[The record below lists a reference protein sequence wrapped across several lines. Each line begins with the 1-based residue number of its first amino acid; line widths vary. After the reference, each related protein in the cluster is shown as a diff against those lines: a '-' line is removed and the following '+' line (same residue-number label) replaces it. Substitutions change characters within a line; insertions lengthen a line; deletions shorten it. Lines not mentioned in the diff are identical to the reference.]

1 MKAAIKWMAK
11 NHVAA
16 NLLMFVL
23 LAGGI
28 VMAMSVKQEV
38 FPEISMDSVQVSVVY
53 SGAGP
58 EEVEEGVV
66 LKVEES
72 LSGVVG
78 IKKVTSVAS
87 EGRASIVAEAVIGTD
102 IDLLTQEIK
111 AEIDRITTL
120 PEDAEK
126 PVVSKLLR
134 RTQVIYVVVY
144 GDIPERSLHEYAE
157 GISDDLRLLPAIT
170 QTELAGVRPYE
181 ISIDIPEERLRRYG
195 LTLGAVAERI
205 RTASV
210 DLPAGSVKS
219 KGGTV
224 MVRTKE
230 KRYSGAEYS
239 DISIINRPDGTG
251 VRLGDIADVR
261 DTFRETDQFL
271 SFDGKPAAMVAVF
284 RVGEQKPIEISRAVK
299 SYIEMKQAALPA
311 SVTLTTFDDKS
322 ELLKSRMNLLIKN
335 ALLGLVLVF
344 IVLGLFLQIRLAGW
358 VMLGIPISFLGAMLL
373 MPGLDV
379 SINMLSL
386 FAFILAL
393 GIVVDDA
400 IVVGENIFEHRKR
413 REGYLTAAI
422 DGAIEVSGPVV
433 FSILTTIAAF
443 TPLLFVDGM
452 IGKFI
457 RTIPLVVIPILIV
470 SLFECLFILPSHL
483 GHSSVEKEALG
494 RPWLLTRIR
503 LGFGARLDS
512 FINGPYL
519 RLLRLSLANRYAT
532 VAAAIAIFLIAIG
545 IVGGGVVKFRF
556 MPKVDGDFVM
566 ASVKMP
572 IGTPVEQTRKVEA
585 LLVKKAEEVRD
596 EYDAKRRDGN
606 SILRNIYSM
615 VGGSVVGPP
624 GGSNGGSHMAEAA
637 LILTPSEVRNVS
649 ASEITNRWRTLVGEV
664 PGVDTLTFSS
674 NIVHFGANIDI
685 QIAHDD
691 SAVLV
696 SASERI
702 KEVLADY
709 PGVGDIAD
717 NYTQGKRELTLKLK
731 PDGRALGIT
740 EEGLARQVRSAFFGA
755 EALRFQR
762 GRDELRVMVRY
773 PESERKSIGNLEGM
787 RIRTPAGAE
796 IPLTRVATIEA
807 GRGYSEINRSE
818 RKKVINVTA
827 SVEST
832 VANAEEIITELKST
846 LFAELAA
853 DYPGLS
859 FDMEGED
866 KERRESMGSMKRG
879 FLMALFAIYVLLAV
893 PFRSYTQPLII
904 MAAIPFGLVGAVLGH
919 LIMGYNLSILS
930 MFGLV
935 ALSGVLINDALL
947 LIDYINRKR
956 HSGLGAEE
964 SIIEAGRRRFRPII
978 LTSLTTSLGLTPMIL
993 ETSVQAQ
1000 FLIPMAISL
1009 GFGILFATAITLL
1022 LIPSLYLVLED
1033 IRGVLRIGKSDKPD
1047 TERYEEGSDGVETM
1061 GGMDS
1066 EEE

>member
-1 MKAAIKWMAK
+1 MKAAVTWMAR

-16 NLLMFVL
+16 NLLMLVL
-23 LAGGI
+23 IFGGI
-28 VMAMSVKQEV
+28 IMAMSIKQEI
-38 FPEISMDSVQVSVVY
+38 FPEISFDRVMVSVAY
-53 SGAGP
+53 PGAGP

-66 LKVEES
+66 LKIEES
-72 LSGVVG
+72 LSGVTG
-78 IKKVTSVAS
+78 IKKVTSVAA
-87 EGRASIVAEAVIGTD
+87 EGFATVIAESITGTD
-102 IDLLTQEIK
+102 IDLLTQEVK
-111 AEIDRITTL
+111 AEVDRITTL

-126 PVVSKLLR
+126 PVVSKMLR

-144 GDIPERSLHEYAE
+144 GDIPERSLREYAE
-157 GISDDLRLLPAIT
+157 GISDDLRALPFIT

-181 ISIDIPEERLRRYG
+181 ISIELGEEKLRRHG
-195 LTLGAVAERI
+195 LTLESVAQRI
-205 RTASV
+205 KKASI
-210 DLPAGSVKS
+210 DLPAGSLKS
-219 KGGTV
+219 RGGEV
-224 MVRTKE
+224 MIRTKE
-230 KRYSGAEYS
+230 KRYSGAGYA
-239 DISIINRPDGTG
+239 DISIIDRPDGTS
-251 VRLGDIADVR
+251 VRLGDMADVR
-261 DTFRETDQFL
+261 DTFRETDEFL

-284 RVGEQKPIEISRAVK
+284 RVGEQRPIEIARAVK
-299 SYIEMKQAALPA
+299 SYLVEKQKELPA
-311 SVTLTTFDDKS
+311 SVTLATFDDKS

-344 IVLGLFLQIRLAGW
+344 IVLGLFLQIRLASW

-413 REGYLTAAI
+413 GEGHLSAAI
-422 DGAIEVSGPVV
+422 DGAIEVSGPVT
-433 FSILTTIAAF
+433 FSILTTIVAF
-443 TPLLFVDGM
+443 LPLLFIEGM

-457 RTIPLVVIPILIV
+457 RTIPLVVVPILIV
-470 SLFECLFILPSHL
+470 SLIESLFILPSHL
-483 GHSSVEKEALG
+483 GHSRAEKQQKG
-494 RPWLLTRIR
+494 RPWILTRIR
-503 LGFGARLDS
+503 HGFARMLER

-519 RLLRLSLANRYAT
+519 SLLRFALVNRYTT
-532 VAAAIAIFLIAIG
+532 VTTAIAIFLIAVG

-566 ASVKMP
+566 ATVKMP
-572 IGTPVEQTRKVEA
+572 IGTPVEETRKVQER
-585 LLVKKAEEVRD
+585 LVNKAYELRD
-596 EYDAKRRDGN
+596 EFDSTRTDGS
-606 SILRNIYSM
+606 SILRNVYAL
-615 VGGSVVGPP
+615 VGGSIASGSFSGA
-624 GGSNGGSHMAEAA
+624 GGGHLAEAA

-649 ASEITNRWRTLVGEV
+649 ASKIANRWRALVGEV
-664 PGVDTLTFSS
+664 PGVESLTFSS

-685 QIAHDD
+685 QLAHDD
-691 SAVLV
+691 SEILI
-696 SASERI
+696 SASEMI
-702 KEVLADY
+702 KSALAEY

-717 NYTQGKRELTLKLK
+717 NYTRGKRELTLRLK
-731 PDGRALGIT
+731 PDARALGIT
-740 EEGLARQVRSAFFGA
+740 EEELARQVRSAFFGV

-762 GRDELRVMVRY
+762 GRNELRVMVRY
-773 PESERKSIGNLEGM
+773 PESERRSIGNLENM
-787 RIRTPAGAE
+787 RIRTQAGAE
-796 IPLTRVATIEA
+796 VPFARAASVEA

-827 SVEST
+827 SVESG
-832 VANAEEIITELKST
+832 VANAEEIIAELKVT
-846 LFAELAA
+846 LFKELAR

-859 FDMEGED
+859 FDLEGED
-866 KERRESMGSMKRG
+866 KERRDSMGSMKSG
-879 FLMALFAIYVLLAV
+879 FLMALFVIYVLLAV
-893 PFRSYTQPLII
+893 PFKSYTQPLII

-956 HSGLGAEE
+956 NAGLDIHT
-964 SIIEAGRRRFRPII
+964 SLIEAGRRRFRPIV

-1009 GFGILFATAITLL
+1009 GFGILFATGITLL

-1033 IRGVLRIGKSDKPD
+1033 IRGVFGLKKEDEGGAKEQSASPQKP
-1047 TERYEEGSDGVETM
+1047 
-1061 GGMDS
+1061 
-1066 EEE
+1066 

>member
-1 MKAAIKWMAK
+1 MKAAIRWMAR

-16 NLLMFVL
+16 NLLMLILIF
-23 LAGGI
+23 GGI
-28 VMAMSVKQEV
+28 MMAMSIKQEI
-38 FPEISMDSVQVSVVY
+38 FPEIAMDRVSVSVAY
-53 SGAGP
+53 PGAGP

-66 LKVEES
+66 LKIEES
-72 LSGVVG
+72 LSGVTG

-87 EGRASIVAEAVIGTD
+87 EGSGSVIAEAITGTD

-111 AEIDRITTL
+111 SEVDRITTL

-144 GDIPERSLHEYAE
+144 GDIPERSLREYAE
-157 GISDDLRLLPAIT
+157 GISDDLRFLPVIT

-181 ISIDIPEERLRRYG
+181 ISIELTEEKLRSYG
-195 LTLGAVAERI
+195 LTLEGVAARVKK
-205 RTASV
+205 ASI
-210 DLPAGSVKS
+210 DLPAGTLKS
-219 KGGTV
+219 SGGEV
-224 MVRTKE
+224 MIRTKE
-230 KRYSGAEYS
+230 KRYNGAGYS
-239 DISIINRPDGTG
+239 DIAVIDRPDGTT

-261 DTFRETDQFL
+261 DTFRDTDQFL

-299 SYIEMKQAALPA
+299 SYIEEKQNSLPD
-311 SVTLTTFDDKS
+311 SVTLATFDDKS

-344 IVLGLFLQIRLAGW
+344 IVLGLFLQMRLASW
-358 VMLGIPISFLGAMLL
+358 VMLGIPISFLGALLL

-413 REGYLTAAI
+413 GEGHLSAAV
-422 DGAIEVSGPVV
+422 DGAIEVSGPVI
-433 FSILTTIAAF
+433 FSILTTIVAF
-443 TPLLFVDGM
+443 MPLLFIDGM

-457 RTIPLVVIPILIV
+457 RTIPLVVVPILAV
-470 SLFECLFILPSHL
+470 SLVESLFILPSHL
-483 GHSSVEKEALG
+483 GHSTEEKARKG
-494 RPWLLTRIR
+494 KPWILTRIR
-503 LGFGARLDS
+503 LGFARVLDS
-512 FINGPYL
+512 FVNGPYL
-519 RLLRLSLANRYAT
+519 SLLRLALANRYAT
-532 VAAAIAIFLIAIG
+532 VAAAIAIFLIALG
-545 IVGGGVVKFRF
+545 IVGGGVVKFHF

-566 ASVKMP
+566 ATVKMP
-572 IGTPVEQTRKVEA
+572 IGTPVEETRKVQE
-585 LLVKKAEEVRD
+585 LLVIKAQELQGEF
-596 EYDAKRRDGN
+596 DATRTDGR

-615 VGGSVVGPP
+615 VGGSIASGAFSGAE
-624 GGSNGGSHMAEAA
+624 GGHIAEAA
-637 LILTPSEVRNVS
+637 LILTPSEVRKVS
-649 ASEITNRWRTLVGEV
+649 ASKIANRWRALVGEV
-664 PGVDTLTFSS
+664 PGVDSLTFSS
-674 NIVHFGANIDI
+674 NIVHFGANIDV
-685 QIAHDD
+685 QLAHDD
-691 SAVLV
+691 SEVLV
-696 SASERI
+696 RASERV
-702 KEVLADY
+702 KSVLAEY

-717 NYTQGKRELTLKLK
+717 NYTRGKREMTLKLK
-731 PDGRALGIT
+731 PDARTLGIT
-740 EEGLARQVRSAFFGA
+740 EEELARQVRSAFFGA

-762 GRDELRVMVRY
+762 GRNELRVMVRY
-773 PESERKSIGNLEGM
+773 PESERVSIGNLENM
-787 RIRTPAGAE
+787 RIRTPDGAE
-796 IPLTRVATIEA
+796 IPFARAAYVES
-807 GRGYSEINRSE
+807 GRGYSKINRSE

-827 SVEST
+827 SVESS
-832 VANAEEIITELKST
+832 VANAEEIITELKDT
-846 LFAELAA
+846 LFKELAL

-859 FDMEGED
+859 FDLEGED
-866 KERRESMGSMKRG
+866 KERSDSMDSMKSG
-879 FLMALFAIYVLLAV
+879 FLMALFVIYVLLAV
-893 PFRSYTQPLII
+893 PFKSYTQPLII

-956 HSGLGAEE
+956 KAGLDTQS

-1009 GFGILFATAITLL
+1009 GFGILFATGITLL

-1033 IRGVLRIGKSDKPD
+1033 IRGLLGLNMSGAESSEKVVISTQESGS
-1047 TERYEEGSDGVETM
+1047 EG
-1061 GGMDS
+1061 
-1066 EEE
+1066 